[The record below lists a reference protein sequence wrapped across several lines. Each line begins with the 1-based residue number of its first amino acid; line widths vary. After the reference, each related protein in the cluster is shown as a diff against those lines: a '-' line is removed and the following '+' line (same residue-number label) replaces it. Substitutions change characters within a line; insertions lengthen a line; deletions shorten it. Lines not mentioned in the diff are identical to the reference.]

1 MRKIKP
7 EKIKGELSIP
17 DRESY
22 PHFGIDLKH
31 LPEAKNWEIGKNY
44 LVTIGVRM
52 TGISI
57 NERRG
62 KEDGHIDFEIREI
75 EAAKTKKDFKLLY
88 RG

>member
-17 DRESY
+17 DRERY

-31 LPEAKNWEIGKNY
+31 LPEGKNWEIGKSY
-44 LVTIGVRM
+44 LITIGVKM

-62 KEDGHIDFEIREI
+62 KEDGFIDFDIKEI
-75 EAAKTKKDFKLLY
+75 EAAKTKKDYKLLY
-88 RG
+88 KE